1 MYSSCAEITGHM
13 RRAEELLTG
22 SVHIAD
28 PRPLPKSGT
37 FLHPFARFIIPLES
51 RKKITFGSQGREV
64 EAVLEPG
71 DAVFGRPG
79 AWIDEHF
86 ELHHRM
92 ISVVFYEKFIRYLY
106 IEQLDDSPRNGPD
119 VYVHTLRPPSA
130 AILGAVA
137 AMSHMAPGARAAGC
151 AFRALLTL
159 CVDFLAEEDD
169 RLFTEDDRIWSRL
182 DEWLQLRFYHD
193 IARDDI
199 AAALRIHPAK
209 LSRLMRARTGM
220 SVREYLNSIRLDYAA
235 KLLRDE
241 LPVEEISRRCGFS
254 YPAYFIRLF
263 RARYGST
270 PGAFRNCR

>member
-106 IEQLDDSPRNGPD
+106 IEQLDAGRTGGRMRLP
-119 VYVHTLRPPSA
+119 
-130 AILGAVA
+130 
-137 AMSHMAPGARAAGC
+137 RAA
-151 AFRALLTL
+151 
-159 CVDFLAEEDD
+159 D
-169 RLFTEDDRIWSRL
+169 
-182 DEWLQLRFYHD
+182 
-193 IARDDI
+193 
-199 AAALRIHPAK
+199 ALRR
-209 LSRLMRARTGM
+209 LSRGGGRPVVHRRRPNLEPPRRVAPAE
-220 SVREYLNSIRLDYAA
+220 V
-235 KLLRDE
+235 
-241 LPVEEISRRCGFS
+241 LP
-254 YPAYFIRLF
+254 
-263 RARYGST
+263 
-270 PGAFRNCR
+270 

>member
-106 IEQLDDSPRNGPD
+106 IEQLDD
-119 VYVHTLRPPSA
+119 
-130 AILGAVA
+130 
-137 AMSHMAPGARAAGC
+137 
-151 AFRALLTL
+151 
-159 CVDFLAEEDD
+159 
-169 RLFTEDDRIWSRL
+169 
-182 DEWLQLRFYHD
+182 
-193 IARDDI
+193 
-199 AAALRIHPAK
+199 
-209 LSRLMRARTGM
+209 
-220 SVREYLNSIRLDYAA
+220 
-235 KLLRDE
+235 
-241 LPVEEISRRCGFS
+241 
-254 YPAYFIRLF
+254 
-263 RARYGST
+263 
-270 PGAFRNCR
+270 

>member
-1 MYSSCAEITGHM
+1 M
-13 RRAEELLTG
+13 
-22 SVHIAD
+22 
-28 PRPLPKSGT
+28 
-37 FLHPFARFIIPLES
+37 
-51 RKKITFGSQGREV
+51 
-64 EAVLEPG
+64 
-71 DAVFGRPG
+71 
-79 AWIDEHF
+79 
-86 ELHHRM
+86 
-92 ISVVFYEKFIRYLY
+92 
-106 IEQLDDSPRNGPD
+106 
-119 VYVHTLRPPSA
+119 
-130 AILGAVA
+130 
-137 AMSHMAPGARAAGC
+137 
-151 AFRALLTL
+151 
-159 CVDFLAEEDD
+159 
-169 RLFTEDDRIWSRL
+169 FTEDDRIWSRL

-270 PGAFRNCR
+270 PEHSATAGKTPARRESPIAKPLFHPLCRRSPAA

>member
-1 MYSSCAEITGHM
+1 MET
-13 RRAEELLTG
+13 RRSANVFQLCRNHRPYAPGGGAADG

-119 VYVHTLRPPSA
+119 VYFHTLRPPSA

-169 RLFTEDDRIWSRL
+169 RLFTEDDPNLEPPRRM
-182 DEWLQLRFYHD
+182 
-193 IARDDI
+193 A
-199 AAALRIHPAK
+199 PAE
-209 LSRLMRARTGM
+209 
-220 SVREYLNSIRLDYAA
+220 V
-235 KLLRDE
+235 
-241 LPVEEISRRCGFS
+241 LP
-254 YPAYFIRLF
+254 
-263 RARYGST
+263 
-270 PGAFRNCR
+270 

>member
-1 MYSSCAEITGHM
+1 
-13 RRAEELLTG
+13 
-22 SVHIAD
+22 
-28 PRPLPKSGT
+28 
-37 FLHPFARFIIPLES
+37 
-51 RKKITFGSQGREV
+51 
-64 EAVLEPG
+64 
-71 DAVFGRPG
+71 
-79 AWIDEHF
+79 
-86 ELHHRM
+86 
-92 ISVVFYEKFIRYLY
+92 
-106 IEQLDDSPRNGPD
+106 
-119 VYVHTLRPPSA
+119 
-130 AILGAVA
+130 
-137 AMSHMAPGARAAGC
+137 MAPGARAAGC